1 MQKRT
6 LILVTSFAVSSLLG
20 CTSEYPKFGMGDVSG
35 TVFYEGS
42 ALARTPKPALVIGAF
57 PFDPGFL
64 SRISAGEK
72 PVPHAAYYVANPVF
86 PPQGISY
93 RLSNLEP
100 YDQGYFVTAAIL
112 DMTNAAA
119 AATATGLY
127 PDFGILSSNPE
138 RGPVQPV
145 AGFMLTNIDIRM
157 VDGQVVATRT
167 TSVAAASNGL

>member
-1 MQKRT
+1 MQKKV
-6 LILVTSFAVSSLLG
+6 LILVTSFALASLLG
-20 CTSEYPKFGMGDVSG
+20 CSSEYPKFGMGDVSG
-35 TVFYEGS
+35 TAFYEGS

-86 PPQGISY
+86 TSQGISY

-112 DMTNAAA
+112 DMTDAAA
-119 AATATGLY
+119 AATVTGIY
-127 PDFGILSSNPE
+127 PDLGILSSNPE

-145 AGFMLTNIDIRM
+145 AGFTLTNIDLRM
-157 VDGQVVATRT
+157 ADAQVQ
-167 TSVAAASNGL
+167 